1 MSRTIATAA
10 VRGAHACVARAES
23 QLALAIAKHG
33 RDRAVGFEGTAYCLP
48 VILALTGRR
57 VEKLGELEAALREAK
72 GWLPEVPSEKL
83 WLPYLGSALDAGVA
97 TLVAHETVEALK
109 PLLGVPLAAGPWLG
123 PTPDSIL
130 REQGIKL
137 VDGRM
142 PGFAA
147 CVGALPDDETAE
159 QLARDLQERNI
170 LVFMGASSN
179 GTSMAEQLQRRGVEM
194 SWETFL
200 VPYGPDTSSLVHAL
214 GFACRAA
221 LTFGGLK
228 PGGLLESREILLYNQ
243 RRVFA
248 FVLALGP
255 VDDEKYATAA
265 GAINFGF
272 PVIAD
277 TDIPEI
283 LPSGICTYE
292 HVVSNVPHASLAAR
306 AVEIRGVKIRTLE
319 IPIPVRHGPAFE
331 GERVRKEDVAVE
343 FGGKHTRAYEYLRSR
358 PMDAV
363 EDGKIQVVG
372 PELADVP
379 EGARLPLAI
388 FVEVA
393 GRKLQPEFESILER
407 HIHSFL
413 SEPMGVMH
421 LGQRDTVWLRISKKA
436 RDAGFRISHLG
447 TMLLHKLKNDFP
459 AIVDKVQ
466 ITLFTRGE
474 EVEALYPEAQ
484 AAYAHRDE
492 RMGALTDESVDTYY
506 SCALCQ
512 SYAPNH
518 ICIITPERLGLCGAY
533 NWLDGKAAY
542 EINPHGGNLPV
553 KKGAVVDPV
562 AGQWQGINDFVESAS
577 NGAFTRFS
585 AYSMVQDPMT
595 SCGCFECIAC
605 VLPGT
610 GGIMIVDREYPGQTP
625 VGMPFS
631 QLAEVTGGGQ
641 QTPGFIGI
649 GTLYV
654 LSRKFISG
662 DGGLARLV
670 WTTTRIKERLGERLR
685 ERCAES
691 GHVDLYE
698 KIADERVC
706 TELEPLIEHL
716 AAVEHPALALGEMI

>member
-1 MSRTIATAA
+1 MD
-10 VRGAHACVARAES
+10 RAERM
-23 QLALAIAKHG
+23 LADAIARLG
-33 RDRAVGFEGTAYCLP
+33 REAHVGFEGTAYALP
-48 VILALTGRR
+48 VIFALTGRR
-57 VEKLGELEAALREAK
+57 VERLRDLEEALSEAH
-72 GWLPEVPSEKL
+72 GWIPAVPADSV
-83 WLPYLGSALDAGVA
+83 WLPYLGGALDAGVA
-97 TLVAHETVEALK
+97 TLVAHETVESLK
-109 PLLGVPLAAGPWLG
+109 PLSGIPLVSSFWLG

-159 QLARDLQERNI
+159 QIARDLQERNI
-170 LVFMGASSN
+170 LVFMGSHTN
-179 GTSMAEQLQRRGVEM
+179 GETMAAQLNRRGVQM
-194 SWETFL
+194 NWETFL
-200 VPYGPDTSSLVHAL
+200 VPYGPDTSSLVHAI

-221 LTFGGLK
+221 MTFGGLK
-228 PGGLLESREILLYNQ
+228 PGQLKEARDILLYNK

-248 FVLALGP
+248 FVLALGQ

-292 HVVSNVPHASLAAR
+292 HVVANVPHRSMAAR
-306 AVEIRGVKIRTLE
+306 AIEVRGVKIRTLD

-331 GERVRKEDVAVE
+331 GERVRKEDMAIE
-343 FGGKHTRAYEYLRSR
+343 FGGKHTRAFEYLTSR
-358 PMDAV
+358 PMDRI
-363 EDGKIQVVG
+363 EDGLIRVVG
-372 PELADVP
+372 PEIADTP
-379 EGARLPLAI
+379 EGGHLPLAI
-388 FVEVA
+388 FIEVA
-393 GRKLQPEFESILER
+393 GRKMQPEFESILER
-407 HIHSFL
+407 HVHSFL

-421 LGQRDTVWLRISKKA
+421 LGQRDSVWLRISKKA

-447 TMLLHKLKNDFP
+447 TMLAHKLKNDFP

-466 ITLFTRGE
+466 VTLFTTTA
-474 EVEALYPEAQ
+474 EVEVLYPTAA
-484 AAYAHRDE
+484 AAYAYRDE
-492 RMGALTDESVDTYY
+492 RMGALTDEAVDTFY

-533 NWLDGKAAY
+533 NWLDGKAAF
-542 EINPHGGNLPV
+542 EMNPHGGNQPV
-553 KKGAVVDPV
+553 RKGEVVDPV
-562 AGQWQGINDFVESAS
+562 AGQWKGVNDFVASAS
-577 NGAFTRFS
+577 NGAFERFS
-585 AYSMVQDPMT
+585 AYSMITDPMT

-610 GGIMIVDREYPGQTP
+610 SGVMIVDRDYQGQTP
-625 VGMPFS
+625 VGMTFS
-631 QLAEVTGGGQ
+631 NLAEMTGGGQ

-649 GTLYV
+649 GTLYA
-654 LSRKFISG
+654 LSRKFLAG

-670 WTTTRIKERLGERLR
+670 WTTTRIKQRLGDKLR
-685 ERCAES
+685 RRCEEI
-691 GHVDLYE
+691 GRPDLYE
-698 KIADERVC
+698 KIADESVC
-706 TELEPLIEHL
+706 TDLEPLIEYL
-716 AAVEHPALALGEMI
+716 ATVEHPALALGEMI

>member
-1 MSRTIATAA
+1 MSRIIAAA
-10 VRGAHACVARAES
+10 AIRGAHASMNRAETMLS
-23 QLALAIAKHG
+23 ETIHRHG
-33 RDRAVGFEGTAYCLP
+33 RDKGIGFSGTAYALP
-48 VILALTGRR
+48 VILALVGKR
-57 VEKLGELEAALREAK
+57 VEKLGDLEETLQIAR
-72 GWLPEVPSEKL
+72 GWLPAVPTEQL
-83 WLPYLGSALDAGVA
+83 WLPYLGGALDAGAA
-97 TLVAHETVEALK
+97 TLVAQEAVEAMK
-109 PLLGVPLAAGPWLG
+109 PLRGVSLAFDFWLG

-147 CVGALPDDETAE
+147 CVGALPNDEIAE

-170 LVFMGASSN
+170 LVFMGSHS
-179 GTSMAEQLQRRGVEM
+179 GGETMAAQLNRRRVEM
-194 SWETFL
+194 NWETFL
-200 VPYGPDTSSLVHAL
+200 VPYGPDTSSIVHAL

-221 LTFGGLK
+221 FTFGGLK
-228 PGGLLESREILLYNQ
+228 PGGLRESREILLYNK

-248 FVLALGP
+248 FILAPGE

-292 HVVSNVPHASLAAR
+292 HVVANVPHRDIPSR
-306 AVEIRGVKIRTLE
+306 AVEVRGVKIRTVE

-331 GERVRKEDVAVE
+331 GERVRKEDLAIE
-343 FGGKHTRAYEYLRSR
+343 FGGKYTRAFEYLTSR
-358 PMDAV
+358 PMDQIQ
-363 EDGKIQVVG
+363 DGLIRVAG
-372 PELADVP
+372 PEISDVP

-393 GRKLQPEFESILER
+393 GRKMQPEFESILER

-421 LGQRDTVWLRISKKA
+421 LGQRDMVWLRISKKA
-436 RDAGFRISHLG
+436 RDVGFRIEHLG
-447 TMLLHKLKNDFP
+447 TVLLHKLKNDFP

-466 ITLFTRGE
+466 VTLFTNSGDVDE
-474 EVEALYPEAQ
+474 LYPSAV
-484 AAYAHRDE
+484 AAYQQRDQ
-492 RMGALTDESVDTYY
+492 RMGALTDEGVDTFY

-518 ICIITPERLGLCGAY
+518 ICIITPQRPGLCGAY
-533 NWLDGKAAY
+533 NWFDGKAAY
-542 EINPHGGNLPV
+542 EINPYGGNLPV
-553 KKGAVVDPV
+553 RKGEAIDPV
-562 AGQWQGINDFVESAS
+562 QGQWKGINDFISRAS
-577 NGAFTRFS
+577 NGAFSRFS
-585 AYSMVQDPMT
+585 TYSMITDPMT
-595 SCGCFECIAC
+595 SCGCFECVAC

-610 GGIMIVDREYPGQTP
+610 GGVMVVDREFSGQTP
-625 VGMPFS
+625 VGMTFS
-631 QLAEVTGGGQ
+631 SLAEMVGGGQ

-649 GTLYV
+649 GALYI
-654 LSRKFISG
+654 LSKKFISA
-662 DGGLARLV
+662 DGGLTRLV
-670 WTTTRIKERLGERLR
+670 WTTTRIKQRLGEKLR
-685 ERCAES
+685 QRCEEI
-691 GHVDLYE
+691 GKPDLYD
-698 KIADERVC
+698 KIADETVC

-716 AAVEHPALALGEMI
+716 AAVEHPALAMGEMI